1 MAQLVEWHRRS
12 AVRISP
18 SQLLIASKC
27 VYQTIEWNKTKINY
41 EEARCG
47 PIKKVPLKAPY
58 QVMILRAKFAKRN
71 LVLRSN
77 LQKLAF
83 QDLASGIVRVR
94 EAI

>member
-1 MAQLVEWHRRS
+1 MAQLVEWHHRS

-18 SQLLIASKC
+18 SQLLIASKR

-41 EEARCG
+41 EEARSG

-58 QVMILRAKFAKRN
+58 QVMILNTKFANRK

-83 QDLASGIVRVR
+83 
-94 EAI
+94 

>member
-1 MAQLVEWHRRS
+1 MFE
-12 AVRISP
+12 
-18 SQLLIASKC
+18 
-27 VYQTIEWNKTKINY
+27 
-41 EEARCG
+41 
-47 PIKKVPLKAPY
+47 APY
-58 QVMILRAKFAKRN
+58 RVMTAMIANRN